1 MKTFFE
7 YILSNNKKTLLIKYK
22 RESIVVFS
30 IKKKGGIMKK
40 FFTLFCALMFCCFS
54 SLIFISCKSKTDD
67 STVKTVRLN
76 EVTHSVFYA
85 PLYVAINLGY
95 MEENGIKIELTNGG
109 GSDASMTA
117 LLSGS
122 ADIALMGPET
132 VVYVESSGSTN
143 HPVVFGQLTK
153 KDGSFL
159 ISKTKIDN
167 FDWKTHL
174 TDKTAIIGRNGGLP
188 AMTFEWICNN
198 VGLYD
203 SINTTLDTDTAF
215 NMMVSVF
222 EATDAEFC
230 TMFEPTASE
239 FVAAGKGYYVGSV
252 GEYSGE
258 IPYTCF
264 MAYPSYISENQ
275 ELVTGFL
282 SAVKKAYLY
291 ITTHSSTEVAE
302 ALLPSFDGSTV
313 DSLAIAVESYLE
325 IDTWANS
332 PAMTKDSFNR
342 LLSVLKNAGTISSD
356 VEFSKVVDNSIAN
369 QI

>member
-1 MKTFFE
+1 
-7 YILSNNKKTLLIKYK
+7 
-22 RESIVVFS
+22 
-30 IKKKGGIMKK
+30 MKK
-40 FFTLFCALMFCCFS
+40 VITFVCAILLCFAT
-54 SLIFISCKSKTDD
+54 SLTFVACKKDEDAASGKI
-67 STVKTVRLN
+67 RLN

-95 MEENGIKIELTNGG
+95 MEEYGITIELVNGG

-132 VVYVESSGSTN
+132 VVYVEDSGSTN

-159 ISKTKIDN
+159 ISKTPVDN
-167 FDWKTHL
+167 FDFATSL
-174 TDKTAIIGRNGGLP
+174 LQKTAIIGRKGGLP

-198 VGLYD
+198 VDVYHE
-203 SINTTLDTDTAF
+203 INTTLDTDTAF

-252 GEYSGE
+252 GEFSGE

-264 MAYPSYISENQ
+264 MAYPNFISQNKD
-275 ELVTGFL
+275 LVTGFL
-282 SAVKKAYLY
+282 KAVKKAYLY
-291 ITTHSSTEVAE
+291 ITTNSSADVAK
-302 ALLPSFDGSTV
+302 ALKPSFDGSSETA
-313 DSLAIAVESYLE
+313 LAKAVEKYIE
-325 IDTWANS
+325 IDAWSSS
-332 PAMTKDSFNR
+332 PAMSKDSYTR
-342 LLSVLKNAGTISSD
+342 LLNVLKNAGTIDND
-356 VEFSKVVDNSIAN
+356 VDFSKVVDNSIAN
-369 QI
+369 EI

>member
-1 MKTFFE
+1 
-7 YILSNNKKTLLIKYK
+7 
-22 RESIVVFS
+22 
-30 IKKKGGIMKK
+30 MKK
-40 FFTLFCALMFCCFS
+40 ILTFVCAITLCLYS
-54 SLIFISCKSKTDD
+54 SLAFVACKGNSKASAGTI
-67 STVKTVRLN
+67 RLN

-95 MEENGIKIELTNGG
+95 MEEYGITIELTNGG

-132 VVYVESSGSTN
+132 VVYVESAGSTN

-159 ISKTKIDN
+159 ISKTKYDS
-167 FDWKTHL
+167 FDWKTDL
-174 TDKTAIIGRNGGLP
+174 ANKTAIIGRNGGLP
-188 AMTFEWICNN
+188 AMTFEWISNN
-198 VGLYD
+198 VGLHNG
-203 SINTTLDTDTAF
+203 INTTFDKETAF

-239 FVAAGKGYYVGSV
+239 FVAAGKGYMIGSV
-252 GEYSGE
+252 GEHSGE

-264 MAYPSYISENQ
+264 MAYPNFISQNK
-275 ELVTGFL
+275 ELVTNFL

-291 ITTHSSTEVAE
+291 ITTHSSTEVAN
-302 ALLPSFDGSTV
+302 ALLPSFDGSSV
-313 DSLAIAVESYLE
+313 ESLKIAVESYLE
-325 IDTWANS
+325 IDAWTNS

>member
-1 MKTFFE
+1 MKKILTFVCAITLCLYSCLLFVGCK
-7 YILSNNKKTLLIKYK
+7 NNKKDVSNGVI
-22 RESIVVFS
+22 
-30 IKKKGGIMKK
+30 
-40 FFTLFCALMFCCFS
+40 
-54 SLIFISCKSKTDD
+54 
-67 STVKTVRLN
+67 RLN

-85 PLYVAINLGY
+85 PLYLAINLGY
-95 MEENGIKIELTNGG
+95 MEEQGITIELTNGG

-117 LLSGS
+117 LLSKS

-132 VVYVESSGSTN
+132 VVYVEESGSTN

-159 ISKTKIDN
+159 VSKTKLDN
-167 FDWKTHL
+167 FDWKTSL
-174 TDKTAIIGRNGGLP
+174 QGKTAIIGRNGGLP
-188 AMTFEWICNN
+188 AMTFEWISNN
-198 VGLYD
+198 AGLKNGENVTFD
-203 SINTTLDTDTAF
+203 KDTAF

-239 FVAAGKGYYVGSV
+239 FVAAGKGYMIGSV

-264 MAYPSYISENQ
+264 MAYPEFIKNNSD
-275 ELVTGFL
+275 LVKNFL
-282 SAVKKAYLY
+282 TAIKKAYLY
-291 ITTHSSTEVAE
+291 ITTHSSTEVAN
-302 ALLPSFDGSTV
+302 ALLPSFDGSSIE
-313 DSLAIAVESYLE
+313 SLKVAVESYLE
-325 IDTWANS
+325 IDAWTNS

-342 LLSVLKNAGTISSD
+342 LLSVLKNAGTISKD
-356 VEFSKVVDNSIAN
+356 VEFSKVVDNTIAN